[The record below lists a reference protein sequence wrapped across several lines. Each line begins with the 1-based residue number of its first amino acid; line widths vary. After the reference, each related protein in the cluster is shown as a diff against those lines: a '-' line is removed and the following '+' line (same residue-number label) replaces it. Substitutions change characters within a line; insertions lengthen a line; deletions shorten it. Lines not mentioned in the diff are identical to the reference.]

1 MSPSLIEIAE
11 DAGAYRQP
19 VAGDVRRVLDDVVL
33 SHRPSSATFEWH
45 DASRLRLRTDP
56 GKRIGEIRAWFQSQG
71 CTKWMWVL
79 GPSSTPSDIERHL
92 RAGHDVSVV
101 EEAGHRA
108 LVLDHAPPPGRAR
121 VDIREV
127 RTFEAFC
134 DLDEV
139 QSMAFGEP
147 AAVRADM
154 VASRSSRWDDLG
166 KSADVALVAYVDG
179 VPVAGAT
186 MAPLQDGVWFLL
198 GGATVPEA
206 RGRGLYRALVHGR
219 WTAAVE
225 HGGIA
230 LATHA
235 GSMSAPILGRLG
247 FVDIGRIDLLLER
260 AEPGL
265 PAGPDGS
272 VLGTG

>member
-1 MSPSLIEIAE
+1 MSPSLSEIAE

-19 VAGDVRRVLDDVVL
+19 AAGDVRLVLDDAVL
-33 SHRPSSATFEWH
+33 THRPSSQTFEWH
-45 DASRLRLRTDP
+45 DASRMRLPRDP
-56 GKRIGEIRAWFQSQG
+56 GKRIDEIRAWFRSQG
-71 CTKWMWVL
+71 CAKWMWVL
-79 GPSSTPSDIERHL
+79 GPSSTPSDLERHL
-92 RAGHDVSVV
+92 RFGHDLETV

-108 LVLDHAPPPGRAR
+108 LLLDHAPPPGPAG

-139 QSMAFGEP
+139 QSIAFGES

-166 KSADVALVAYVDG
+166 RSADVALVAYVDG

-198 GGATVPEA
+198 GGATIPEA
-206 RGRGLYRALVHGR
+206 RGRGLYQALVHGR
-219 WTAAVE
+219 WIASLE
-225 HGGIA
+225 RGGLA

-235 GSMSAPILGRLG
+235 GSMSAPILARLG
-247 FVDIGRIDLLLER
+247 FVDVGRIDLILER
-260 AEPGL
+260 TEPERL
-265 PAGPDGS
+265 AGS
-272 VLGTG
+272 T